1 MATHSKIQLESGWVF
16 KQEDDASSDPWLP
29 VSRVPTQI
37 HMDLLNNKKIPDPFV
52 DLNERS
58 VQWVGE
64 KSWVYRLSFKLPF
77 ESSPEQAVG
86 TGVRTDLVFDGLDT
100 FATVTL
106 NGTKILSTDNMFV
119 SYRAD
124 VTNII
129 SASKQ
134 NELEIVFDSALLRG
148 RDLVKEHASEHNFL
162 VRQTEAGRLP
172 IRKCQCNWG
181 WDWGPILMTAGPWKP
196 VYIEQ
201 YTARIDD
208 VWTQHEV
215 SADLAEASGS
225 ILVKLDGDIRQG
237 YKTVVTISADG
248 GTVLEAEAHDNGK
261 GLARA
266 PFTIKTPE
274 LWYPL
279 TYGKQSLYKVEAR
292 LVDEQGKVITSLS
305 KRIGFRRTELVQE
318 SDEHGKS
325 FYFRINNVDIFSG
338 GSCWIPADTYQA
350 NISDQRFRDWVK
362 LLADSNQ
369 TMLRIWGGGVYE
381 HDALLDACDELGVI
395 IWHDFQFACG
405 NYPVYDSYLNNF
417 ELEARQQIRRLRTHP
432 SVVIWAGN
440 NEDYQVQERYK
451 LEYNYEDK
459 DPESWRRSTF
469 PARYIYE
476 HLLPKLIQEEDP
488 YMIYHP
494 SSPWGDGKPLDDPTV
509 GDIHQWNIWHGLMRK
524 YQDAKSMGGRFVSEF
539 GMEAYPHLS
548 TLNRVISDP
557 SQRYP
562 GSMPMDAHNKAINHE
577 RRMMTYVVENFRPTS
592 LDIATYAHL
601 TQIVQAET
609 MRYVYKSWRRDWGKP
624 GSRKCGGVLVWQL
637 NDCWPTVSWAVV
649 DYYLVPKPGF
659 YAISRALRPLD
670 VGVMRT
676 VHDWTSTHD
685 FVDEKSDLK
694 TGQVDHTLAARKGT
708 FDVWIASSR
717 IEPVE
722 LSLTVSFISVR
733 SGAEVHGQIR
743 QTVTASPNATT
754 TIVDSAPCP
763 ASIPDPEDL
772 TRTFDLSQY
781 DPYVIHVSI
790 SANGQV
796 IATDS
801 AWPEPLK
808 YLDFPDRG
816 LNVQVSSTG
825 KQLTVRASRPVKGFV
840 FEETEGLKLSN
851 NGFDLM
857 PGETETVEVSG
868 KIAAKELKYTYIGAP
883 GPSLSIE

>member
-1 MATHSKIQLESGWVF
+1 MATHSKFQLESGWVF
-16 KQEDDASSDPWLP
+16 KQEDDSSSDPWLP

-37 HMDLLNNKKIPDPFV
+37 HMDLLDNKKIPDPFV

-58 VQWVGE
+58 VQW
-64 KSWVYRLSFKLPF
+64 L
-77 ESSPEQAVG
+77 PEQAAD

-119 SYRAD
+119 SYRTD

-129 SASKQ
+129 STSEE
-134 NELEIVFDSALLRG
+134 NELEIVFGSALLRG

-201 YTARIDD
+201 YTVRVDD

-237 YKTVVTISADG
+237 YKTIVTISADG
-248 GTVLEAEAHDNGK
+248 GTVLEAEAHDDGK

-266 PFTIKTPE
+266 PFTIKNPE

-318 SDEHGKS
+318 PDEHGKS

-381 HDALLDACDELGVI
+381 HDALLDACDELGVM

-440 NEDYQVQERYK
+440 NEDYQVQEKYK

-459 DPESWRRSTF
+459 NPESWRRSTF

-476 HLLPKLIQEEDP
+476 HLLPKLVQEEDP

-609 MRYVYKSWRRDWGKP
+609 MRYVYKSWRRDWGKA

-670 VGVMRT
+670 VGVVRT

-717 IEPVE
+717 TEPVE
-722 LSLTVSFISVR
+722 LSVAVSFISVR
-733 SGAEVHGQIR
+733 SGAEVHGRIR

-754 TIVDSAPCP
+754 TIIDSAPCP
-763 ASIPDPEDL
+763 ASIPHPEDL

-781 DPYVIHVSI
+781 DPYVIHVRRHRLGL
-790 SANGQV
+790 AR
-796 IATDS
+796 T
-801 AWPEPLK
+801 LK

-825 KQLTVRASRPVKGFV
+825 KQLTVQASRPVKGFV
-840 FEETEGLKLSN
+840 FEETEGVKLSD

-857 PGETETVEVSG
+857 PGGTETVEVSG
-868 KIAAKELKYTYIGAP
+868 EIAAKELKYTYIGAP
-883 GPSLSIE
+883 GPSLRIE